1 MNKKRVSYVLSGMAL
16 LFIVIVDVY
25 FSVFIQPKIVFTAEI
40 GTVSNEDY
48 KRILNNAQVRY
59 PNKDIEKF
67 KHINIEIKVTEPVGV
82 NNNIKI
88 ERDILQ
94 QYLKDNKK
102 IQILSGGSFEHG
114 NGKEYAENIEIYL
127 IDLSADELRNVLE
140 DFRYK
145 VTWKDIWDKPNDK
158 VFYLRDYLKLK

>member
-1 MNKKRVSYVLSGMAL
+1 M
-16 LFIVIVDVY
+16 
-25 FSVFIQPKIVFTAEI
+25 
-40 GTVSNEDY
+40 
-48 KRILNNAQVRY
+48 Y

-67 KHINIEIKVTEPVGV
+67 KHINIEIKVIEPVGV
-82 NNNIKI
+82 NSNIKI

-127 IDLSADELRNVLE
+127 IDLSADELRNALE

>member
-1 MNKKRVSYVLSGMAL
+1 MNKKRVLYILLGMLL
-16 LFIVIVDVY
+16 LFIVIATIY
-25 FSVFIQPKIVFTAEI
+25 LSAFIQPKIDFTAEI
-40 GTVSNEDY
+40 NTVSNEDY
-48 KRILNNAQVRY
+48 TRILNNAQVMY
-59 PNKDIEKF
+59 PNKDIERF
-67 KHINIEIKVTEPVGV
+67 KHINIEIKVTAPLGV
-82 NNNIKI
+82 RNNIKI

-102 IQILSGGSFEHG
+102 IQILGGGSLEYG

-127 IDLSADELRNVLE
+127 IDLSVDELRNELE

-145 VTWKDIWDKPNDK
+145 VTWKDIWDRPNDK